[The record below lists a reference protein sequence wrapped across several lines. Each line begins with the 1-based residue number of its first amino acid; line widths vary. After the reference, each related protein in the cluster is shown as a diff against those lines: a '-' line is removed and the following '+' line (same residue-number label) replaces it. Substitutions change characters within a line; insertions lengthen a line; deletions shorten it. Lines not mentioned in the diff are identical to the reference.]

1 MKRLFSLKGVAVAA
15 VLLGTV
21 SLQAANENNSDA
33 LRIKKHIYQPIVVAS
48 DTIVTEEVDVSRM
61 SQKEYEEYLR
71 TAPVDTTIRDS
82 VTVAFSVKVL
92 ARPKGDRVLLRWAPD
107 EFAPWYLANKY
118 GYNILRMN
126 LDDGVMDTIK
136 KNIFPMSLEQMK
148 QHFEPADSLAAAAA
162 QMIYGKGTEL
172 NNAIVGSGADGIMQ
186 VYEEQQTRFAYAMLL
201 AEIRPDIAEAMAL
214 MYVDSTAEKGEQ
226 YMYVVT
232 TNIPKEEANMTY
244 QGVNV
249 KNVLEK
255 PAKFEPHITDSLGSD
270 GLSMRIFWPMEP
282 GYTVYD
288 IECRYNGGEWKK
300 LNERPFMTLMT
311 YEDESVGQNIYEY
324 AGVQPGTYE
333 FRICG
338 YDSFGEKSNYS
349 KSHKVEMPDIIP
361 PTAPL
366 IKNFYLDRP
375 DENTV
380 VADIVWEKNI
390 IEPDFV
396 GYDIYYYNPQIDSA
410 WVKLNDYTV
419 AREDTVFRCEVTYLG
434 TGRVTVVAK
443 DTLGNSSASMP
454 QEMFIADVTAP
465 AAPTKLEYVLSPTGS
480 LLIKWQKSVDA
491 DVAGYQLYYANDSTH
506 TFLQKAGKSTRGTA
520 ILDTLAVNG
529 VIQRYTY
536 YRVKAYDFS
545 GNESEFSEILSVKRK
560 NYDPPRPCRVDSV
573 WQDTKAVYMKW
584 YPSSEADVEKFY
596 VYRRLDGENISSLIN
611 VLTKDSV
618 KNGRLWVV
626 DSPQP
631 NQKKRYFYHIETMNE
646 SGITSEP
653 SYETSFLFK
662 GDMQLHVKIN
672 LGASY
677 REDEEKVYVAWDLS
691 GLTQEMIDAGVY
703 FCLYKKWD
711 DDDIFRH
718 IESVNIK
725 NRYTIDNHMK
735 PGDGA
740 EYRMRLRTKD
750 GRLSPYSN
758 VVKVRVPEKNEQNNE

>member
-1 MKRLFSLKGVAVAA
+1 MKGLFSLKGVVAA
-15 VLLGTV
+15 VALLGTV
-21 SLQAANENNSDA
+21 SLQAVNENNSDA
-33 LRIKKHIYQPIVVAS
+33 LRIKKHIYQPIAIAS

-61 SQKEYEEYLR
+61 SQEEYEEYLR

-92 ARPKGDRVLLRWAPD
+92 ARPKGDSVLLRWAPD

-126 LDDGVMDTIK
+126 LDEGFVDTIK
-136 KNIFPMSLEQMK
+136 KNILPMSIEQMK
-148 QHFEPADSLAAAAA
+148 LRFEPTDSLAAAAA
-162 QMIYGKGTEL
+162 QMLYGKGSKL
-172 NNAIVGSGADGIMQ
+172 NDAIGGSGADGIMQ

-201 AEIRPDIAEAMAL
+201 SEIRPDIAEAMAL
-214 MYVDSTAEKGEQ
+214 MYVDKTAKKGER

-244 QGVNV
+244 QGVDV
-249 KNVLEK
+249 KNVPEK
-255 PAKFEPHITDSLGSD
+255 PAAFEPHITDSLGSD

-324 AGVQPGTYE
+324 AGVQPGIYE

-349 KSHKVEMPDIIP
+349 KPHKVEMPDVIP

-366 IKNFYLDRP
+366 IKNFFLDRP
-375 DENTV
+375 NENTII
-380 VADIVWEKNI
+380 ADIVWEKNI

-410 WVKLNDYTV
+410 WVKLNEHLV
-419 AREDTVFRCEVTYLG
+419 APEDTIFRCEVTYLG

-454 QEMFIADVTAP
+454 QEMFIADITP
-465 AAPTKLEYVLSPTGS
+465 PEAPTKLEYVLSPTGS
-480 LLIKWQKSVDA
+480 LLIKWQKSKDA

-506 TFLQKAGKSTRGTA
+506 TFLQKAGKTTRGTA
-520 ILDTLAVNG
+520 ILDTLAVSG

-545 GNESEFSEILSVKRK
+545 GNESEFSDVLTVKRK

-573 WQDTKAVYMKW
+573 WQDTKAVYMTW
-584 YPSSEADVEKFY
+584 YPSSEIDVEKFY
-596 VYRRLDGENISSLIN
+596 VYRRLEGENISSLIN

-626 DSPQP
+626 DTPQP
-631 NQKKRYFYHIETMNE
+631 NSKKRYFYHIETMNE
-646 SGITSEP
+646 TGITSEP
-653 SYETSFLFK
+653 SFETSFLFK
-662 GDMQLHVKIN
+662 GDMKLNVKIN
-672 LGASY
+672 LGVSY
-677 REDEEKVYVAWDLS
+677 RADEEKVYVAWDLS

-718 IESVNIK
+718 VESINIK
-725 NRYTIDNHMK
+725 ERYTIDNHMK

-750 GRLSPYSN
+750 GLLSPYSN
-758 VVKVRVPEKNEQNNE
+758 VVRVTVPVKEEQKR

>member
-1 MKRLFSLKGVAVAA
+1 MKGLFSLKGVVAA
-15 VLLGTV
+15 AALLGTV
-21 SLQAANENNSDA
+21 SLQAVNENNSDA
-33 LRIKKHIYQPIVVAS
+33 LRIKKHIYQPIAIAS

-92 ARPKGDRVLLRWAPD
+92 ARPKGDSVLLRWAPD

-126 LDDGVMDTIK
+126 LDEGFVDTIK
-136 KNIFPMSLEQMK
+136 KNILPMSIEQMK
-148 QHFEPADSLAAAAA
+148 LRFEPTDSLAAAAA
-162 QMIYGKGTEL
+162 QMLYGKGSKL
-172 NNAIVGSGADGIMQ
+172 NDAIGGSGADGIMQ

-201 AEIRPDIAEAMAL
+201 SEIRPDIAEAMAL
-214 MYVDSTAEKGEQ
+214 MYVDKTAKKGER

-244 QGVNV
+244 QGVDV
-249 KNVLEK
+249 KNVPEK
-255 PAKFEPHITDSLGSD
+255 PAAFEPQITDSLGND

-324 AGVQPGTYE
+324 AGVQPGIYE

-349 KSHKVEMPDIIP
+349 KPHKVEMPDVIP

-366 IKNFYLDRP
+366 IKNFFLDRP
-375 DENTV
+375 NENTII
-380 VADIVWEKNI
+380 ADIVWEKNI

-410 WVKLNDYTV
+410 WVKLNEHLV
-419 AREDTVFRCEVTYLG
+419 APEDTIFRCEVTYLG

-454 QEMFIADVTAP
+454 QEMFIADITP
-465 AAPTKLEYVLSPTGS
+465 PEAPTNLEYVLSPTGS
-480 LLIKWQKSVDA
+480 LLIKWQKSKDA

-520 ILDTLAVNG
+520 ILDTLAVSG

-545 GNESEFSEILSVKRK
+545 GNESEFSDVLTVKRK

-573 WQDTKAVYMKW
+573 WQDTKAVYMTW
-584 YPSSEADVEKFY
+584 YPSSEIDVEKFY
-596 VYRRLDGENISSLIN
+596 VYRRLEGENISSLIN

-626 DSPQP
+626 DTPQP
-631 NQKKRYFYHIETMNE
+631 NSKKRYFYHIETMNE
-646 SGITSEP
+646 TGITSEP
-653 SYETSFLFK
+653 SFETSFLFK
-662 GDMQLHVKIN
+662 GDMKLNVKIN
-672 LGASY
+672 LGVSY
-677 REDEEKVYVAWDLS
+677 RADEEKVYVAWDLS

-711 DDDIFRH
+711 GDDIFRH
-718 IESVNIK
+718 VESINIK
-725 NRYTIDNHMK
+725 ERYTIDNHME

-750 GRLSPYSN
+750 GHLSPYSN
-758 VVKVRVPEKNEQNNE
+758 VVRITVPKKEEPNN

>member
-1 MKRLFSLKGVAVAA
+1 MKGLFSFKGVVAAA
-15 VLLGTV
+15 VLLGAV
-21 SLQAANENNSDA
+21 SLQATNDNSSDA
-33 LRIKKHIYQPIVVAS
+33 HRTKKHIYEPIVVAS
-48 DTIVTEEVDVSRM
+48 DTMVNDTVDISKM

-126 LDDGVMDTIK
+126 LDEGVVDTIK
-136 KNIFPMSLEQMK
+136 KNLLPMSLEQMK
-148 QHFEPADSLAAAAA
+148 LSFEPTDSLAAAAA
-162 QMIYGKGTEL
+162 QMLYGKGSKL
-172 NNAIVGSGADGIMQ
+172 NEAIGGSGADGIMQ

-201 AEIRPDIAEAMAL
+201 SEIRPDIAEAMAL
-214 MYVDSTAEKGEQ
+214 MYVDKTAEKGER
-226 YMYVVT
+226 YMYIVT

-244 QGVNV
+244 QGVDV

-255 PAKFEPHITDSLGSD
+255 PAKFEPLITDSLGTD

-282 GYTVYD
+282 AYTVYD

-349 KSHKVEMPDIIP
+349 KPHKVEMPDVIP

-366 IKNFYLDRP
+366 IKNFFLDRP
-375 DENTV
+375 TENTV
-380 VADIVWEKNI
+380 VADIVWEKKI

-454 QEMFIADVTAP
+454 QEMFIADITPP
-465 AAPTKLEYVLSPTGS
+465 AAPTNLEYVLSPTGS
-480 LLIKWQKSVDA
+480 LLIKWERSKDA

-520 ILDTLAVNG
+520 ILDTLAVSG

-545 GNESEFSEILSVKRK
+545 GNESAFSDILTVKRK

-573 WQDTKAVYMKW
+573 WQDTKAVYMTW

-596 VYRRLDGENISSLIN
+596 VYRRLEGENISSLIN

-631 NQKKRYFYHIETMNE
+631 NRTKRYFYHIETMNE
-646 SGITSEP
+646 TGITSEP
-653 SYETSFLFK
+653 SFETSFLFK
-662 GDMQLHVKIN
+662 GDMKLNVKIN
-672 LGASY
+672 LGVSY
-677 REDEEKVYVAWDLS
+677 RADEEKVYVAWDLS

-718 IESVNIK
+718 VESINIK
-725 NRYTIDNHMK
+725 ERYTIDHHMK

-750 GRLSPYSN
+750 GMLSPYSN
-758 VVKVRVPEKNEQNNE
+758 VVRVTVPVKEEQKR

>member
-1 MKRLFSLKGVAVAA
+1 MKGLFSFKGVVAA
-15 VLLGTV
+15 AALLGAV
-21 SLQAANENNSDA
+21 SLQAANENMSDA
-33 LRIKKHIYQPIVVAS
+33 LRIKKHTYQPIVVAS
-48 DTIVTEEVDVSRM
+48 DTAVNDTVDISKM

-71 TAPVDTTIRDS
+71 TAPVDTTIKDS

-92 ARPKGDRVLLRWAPD
+92 ARPKGDKVLLRWAPD

-126 LDDGVMDTIK
+126 LDDGVVDTIK
-136 KNIFPMSLEQMK
+136 KNLLPMSLEQMK
-148 QHFEPADSLAAAAA
+148 LSFEPTDSLAAAAA
-162 QMIYGKGTEL
+162 QMLYGKGSKL
-172 NNAIVGSGADGIMQ
+172 NDAIGGSGADGIMQ

-201 AEIRPDIAEAMAL
+201 SEIRPDIAEAMAL
-214 MYVDSTAEKGEQ
+214 MYVDKTAEKGER

-244 QGVNV
+244 QSVDV

-255 PAKFEPHITDSLGSD
+255 PAKFEPKITDSLGTD

-282 GYTVYD
+282 DYTVYD

-349 KSHKVEMPDIIP
+349 KPHKVEMPDVIP

-366 IKNFYLDRP
+366 IKNFFLDRP
-375 DENTV
+375 TENTV

-454 QEMFIADVTAP
+454 QEMFIADITPPAP
-465 AAPTKLEYVLSPTGS
+465 PTKLEYVLSPTGS
-480 LLIKWQKSVDA
+480 LLIKWERSKDA

-520 ILDTLAVNG
+520 ILDTLAVSG

-545 GNESEFSEILSVKRK
+545 GNESAFSDVLTVKRK

-573 WQDTKAVYMKW
+573 WQDTKAVYMTW

-596 VYRRLDGENISSLIN
+596 VYRRLEGENISSLIN

-631 NQKKRYFYHIETMNE
+631 NRTKRYFYHIETMNE
-646 SGITSEP
+646 TGITSEP
-653 SYETSFLFK
+653 SFETSFLFK
-662 GDMQLHVKIN
+662 GDMKLNVKIN
-672 LGASY
+672 LGVSY
-677 REDEEKVYVAWDLS
+677 RADEEKVYVAWDLS

-718 IESVNIK
+718 VESINVK
-725 NRYTIDNHMK
+725 ERYTIDNHME

-758 VVKVRVPEKNEQNNE
+758 VVRVTVPKKEEPKK

>member
-1 MKRLFSLKGVAVAA
+1 MKGLFSFKGVVVAA
-15 VLLGTV
+15 ALFGAV
-21 SLQAANENNSDA
+21 SLQAANENKSDA

-48 DTIVTEEVDVSRM
+48 DTAVNDTVDISKM

-71 TAPVDTTIRDS
+71 TAPVDTTIKDS

-126 LDDGVMDTIK
+126 LDEGVVDTIK
-136 KNIFPMSLEQMK
+136 KNLLPMSLEQMK
-148 QHFEPADSLAAAAA
+148 QSFEPTDSLAAAAA
-162 QMIYGKGTEL
+162 QMLYGKGSKL
-172 NNAIVGSGADGIMQ
+172 NDAIGGSGADGIMQ

-201 AEIRPDIAEAMAL
+201 SEIRPDIAEAMAL
-214 MYVDSTAEKGEQ
+214 MYVDKTAEKGER

-244 QGVNV
+244 QGVDV

-255 PAKFEPHITDSLGSD
+255 PAKFEPKITDSLGTD

-349 KSHKVEMPDIIP
+349 KSHKVEMPDVIP

-366 IKNFYLDRP
+366 IKNFFLDRP
-375 DENTV
+375 TENTV
-380 VADIVWEKNI
+380 VADIVWEKKI

-454 QEMFIADVTAP
+454 QEMFIADITPPAP
-465 AAPTKLEYVLSPTGS
+465 PTKLEYVLSPTGS
-480 LLIKWQKSVDA
+480 LLIKWERSKDA
-491 DVAGYQLYYANDSTH
+491 DVAGYQLYFANDSTH

-520 ILDTLAVNG
+520 ILDTLAVSG

-545 GNESEFSEILSVKRK
+545 GNESAFSDILTVKRK

-573 WQDTKAVYMKW
+573 WQDTKAVYMTW

-596 VYRRLDGENISSLIN
+596 VYRRLEGENISSLIN

-631 NQKKRYFYHIETMNE
+631 NRTKRYFYHIETMNE
-646 SGITSEP
+646 TGITSDP
-653 SYETSFLFK
+653 SFETSFLFK
-662 GDMQLHVKIN
+662 GDMKLNVKIN
-672 LGASY
+672 LGVSY
-677 REDEEKVYVAWDLS
+677 RADEEKVYVAWDLS

-718 IESVNIK
+718 IESINVK
-725 NRYTIDNHMK
+725 ERYTIDHHME

-758 VVKVRVPEKNEQNNE
+758 VVRVTVPKKEEPKK

>member
-1 MKRLFSLKGVAVAA
+1 MKGLFSLRGVAVAA
-15 VLLGTV
+15 ALFGAV
-21 SLQAANENNSDA
+21 SLQAANENKSDA

-48 DTIVTEEVDVSRM
+48 DTAVNDTVDISKM

-71 TAPVDTTIRDS
+71 TAPVDTTIKDS

-126 LDDGVMDTIK
+126 LDDGVVDTIK
-136 KNIFPMSLEQMK
+136 KNLLPMSLEQMK
-148 QHFEPADSLAAAAA
+148 LSFEPTDSLAAAAA
-162 QMIYGKGTEL
+162 QMLYGKGSKL
-172 NNAIVGSGADGIMQ
+172 NDAIGGSGADGIMQ

-201 AEIRPDIAEAMAL
+201 SEIRPDIAEAMAL
-214 MYVDSTAEKGEQ
+214 MYVDKTAEKGER
-226 YMYVVT
+226 YMYIVT

-244 QGVNV
+244 QAVDV

-255 PAKFEPHITDSLGSD
+255 PAKFEPKITDSLGTD

-282 GYTVYD
+282 AYTVYD

-349 KSHKVEMPDIIP
+349 EPHKVEMPDVIP

-366 IKNFYLDRP
+366 IKNFFLDRP
-375 DENTV
+375 TENTV

-454 QEMFIADVTAP
+454 QEMFIADITPPAP
-465 AAPTKLEYVLSPTGS
+465 PTKLEYVLSPTGS
-480 LLIKWQKSVDA
+480 LLIKWERSKDA

-520 ILDTLAVNG
+520 ILDTLAVSG

-545 GNESEFSEILSVKRK
+545 GNESAFSDILTVKRK

-573 WQDTKAVYMKW
+573 WQDTKAVYMTW
-584 YPSSEADVEKFY
+584 YPSSEADAEKFY

-631 NQKKRYFYHIETMNE
+631 NRTKRYFYHIETMNE
-646 SGITSEP
+646 TGITSEP
-653 SYETSFLFK
+653 SFETSFLFK
-662 GDMQLHVKIN
+662 GDMKLNVKIN
-672 LGASY
+672 LGVSY
-677 REDEEKVYVAWDLS
+677 RADEEKVYVAWDLT
-691 GLTQEMIDAGVY
+691 GLTQEMMDAGVY

-718 IESVNIK
+718 VESINIK
-725 NRYTIDNHMK
+725 KRYTIDYHMK
-735 PGDGA
+735 PGDSA

-750 GRLSPYSN
+750 GHLSPYSN
-758 VVKVRVPEKNEQNNE
+758 VVRVTVPQKEEQKK